1 MGTILKFPPCVRHVG
16 HRPPQDMQSS
26 VVDRALLN
34 LRAPKAAC
42 KLMKF
47 YAAQAT
53 GFRPSL
59 KMIDAATGIGEK
71 HVSTARQML
80 VRYGLIAYDGKTI
93 LIDWV
98 RLTAFALLDAKA
110 MGQKKNWNISPVS
123 FDLLGEPK
131 TGVHNYIGTGDQE
144 SKRLYAI
151 YEATQQAVADGVMF
165 PELKGTEAEKLLG
178 QPKTGVHNYIGN
190 ETLIFGP
197 DGFQKGVGWYSPF
210 DEPDPEWVYQCAVVD
225 AYGEIVG
232 YMHYDTRLPF

>member
-1 MGTILKFPPCVRHVG
+1 MGIILKFPPCIRHVG
-16 HRPPQDMQSS
+16 RRPPQDMQSS

-34 LRAPKAAC
+34 LRVPKAAC

-59 KMIDAATGIGEK
+59 KMIDTATGIGEK

-80 VRYGLIAYDGKTI
+80 VRYGLIAYDGKTV

-98 RLTAFALLDAKA
+98 RLAAFASLDAKA
-110 MGQKKNWNISPVS
+110 MGQKRNWNISPVS
-123 FDLLGEPK
+123 FDLLDAPK

-151 YEATQQAVADGVMF
+151 YEATQQAIADGVKF
-165 PELKGTEAEKLLG
+165 PELKSLEAESLLG
-178 QPKTGVHNYIGN
+178 EPKTGVHNYIG
-190 ETLIFGP
+190 TSDLVFGP
-197 DGFQKGVGWYSPF
+197 DGFQESVEWYSPF
-210 DEPDPEWVYQCAVVD
+210 DEPDPEWVNQCAIMD

-232 YMHYDTRLPF
+232 YMHYDAKLPF

>member
-1 MGTILKFPPCVRHVG
+1 MGTILKFPPCIRHVG

-47 YAAQAT
+47 YAARSE

-59 KMIDAATGIGEK
+59 KVIYEETGIDA
-71 HVSTARQML
+71 HNVSRCRALLM
-80 VRYGLIAYDGKTI
+80 RYGLIGYDGRTV

-98 RLTAFALLDAKA
+98 RLHAFASMEPKLMGQKSNWQITPVDVNLLDAP
-110 MGQKKNWNISPVS
+110 KN
-123 FDLLGEPK
+123 D
-131 TGVHNYIGTGDQE
+131 VHTYIGVRDNE
-144 SKRLYAI
+144 AIRLYAV
-151 YEATQQAVADGVMF
+151 YEATQQAIADGVNF

-178 QPKTGVHNYIGN
+178 QPKNDVHTYIGYEN
-190 ETLIFGP
+190 LIFGP
-197 DGFQKGVGWYSPF
+197 DGFQEGVGWYSPF
-210 DEPDPEWVYQCAVVD
+210 DEPDPEWVYQCAIVD

>member
-1 MGTILKFPPCVRHVG
+1 MGTILKFPPCIRHVG

-59 KMIDAATGIGEK
+59 KMIDDATHIGQK
-71 HVSTARQML
+71 HVSEVRHLL
-80 VRYGLIAYDGKTI
+80 VNRGLIGYDGKVI
-93 LIDWV
+93 LIDWL
-98 RLTAFALLDAKA
+98 RLSSLASMDTNLMGQRKHWNVTPVSCDLLD
-110 MGQKKNWNISPVS
+110 
-123 FDLLGEPK
+123 ETK
-131 TGVHNYIGTGDQE
+131 TRVHNYIGVRDNE
-144 SKRLYAI
+144 ARRLYAV
-151 YEATQQAVADGVMF
+151 YEATQQAVADGVKF
-165 PELKGTEAEKLLG
+165 PELKGSEAEKLLG
-178 QPKTGVHNYIGN
+178 QPKNDVHTYIGN

-197 DGFQKGVGWYSPF
+197 DGFQDGVGWYSPF
-210 DEPDPEWVYQCAVVD
+210 DEPDPEWVYQCAIVD

-232 YMHYDTRLPF
+232 YMHYDTQLPF

>member
-16 HRPPQDMQSS
+16 HRPPQEMQSS

-59 KMIDAATGIGEK
+59 KMIEEHTSIGIK
-71 HVSTARQML
+71 YVSEVRQIL
-80 VRYGLIAYDGKTI
+80 VKRGLLGYDGRTV
-93 LIDWV
+93 LIDWL
-98 RLTAFALLDAKA
+98 RLSSLASMDTKLI
-110 MGQKKNWNISPVS
+110 GQRKHWNITPVS
-123 FDLLGEPK
+123 MDLLVEAKKP
-131 TGVHNYIGTGDQE
+131 VHNYIGVRDNE
-144 SKRLYAI
+144 ARRLYAV
-151 YEATQQAVADGVMF
+151 YEATQQAIADGVKF
-165 PELKGTEAEKLLG
+165 PELKNVEVKK
-178 QPKTGVHNYIGN
+178 PVYNYIGN
-190 ETLIFGP
+190 ENLIFGP
-197 DGFQKGVGWYSPF
+197 DGFQDGVGWYSPF

-232 YMHYDTRLPF
+232 YMHYDTLLPF